1 MFIIHRVQFLDLKN
15 VQIAKISAPQ
25 VLTTWQKKSP
35 SPLPAKFLIP
45 PRKKKLTPHP
55 LPLFGK
61 PWLNVKWYISRVF
74 LIFSKFWF
82 SDLLTNN
89 ISKCYFIFSKFLFDG
104 LLVGKMEKMA
114 QNDKKSCL
122 SHSVSQKLY
131 IIWLWFLV
139 HMCKMFISPA
149 IYFIFSKFLFFRFLW
164 GKRAKNDKITNGVCH
179 TLCLRNCRSYD
190 QDFLCTGV
198 K

>member
-1 MFIIHRVQFLDLKN
+1 MFIIHRMQFLALKN
-15 VQIAKISAPQ
+15 VRIAKISAPQ

-45 PRKKKLTPHP
+45 PRKKRFTPHP

-61 PWLNVKWYISRVF
+61 PRLNVKWHISRFF

-149 IYFIFSKFLFFRFLW
+149 IYFIFSKFFFLGF
-164 GKRAKNDKITNGVCH
+164 
-179 TLCLRNCRSYD
+179 Y
-190 QDFLCTGV
+190 GV
-198 K
+198 KGQKMTKLPMESVILHVSETVDHMIKIFCAQV